1 MTYSTYMDIKVIQD
15 SMQRCSDETEKI
27 YTRLGTS
34 FPSLISFLGEG
45 SATLPSLEAVF
56 RGLSDGFR
64 DFRAGDD
71 GFFDRYNAR
80 NTGLFRDLSERMSSL
95 AGINERVAAIRT
107 DSEELEIIS
116 LNAMVIS
123 IKSGE
128 KGRAFSC
135 ITENLKRLSAR
146 MISLSNELILD
157 EKKLVERNDTLKAS
171 FSSVIAAQ
179 DGLAHSRTLDDSA
192 IQGAIAE
199 ASVSLSRISD
209 EAKRVTGP
217 IQEAMSGIQLQDIIR
232 QSIDQVLLALHETR
246 SVAENSSPE
255 VRLDKLTLDAEL
267 IDLCIRI
274 SKDVHANLERSIAIF
289 SDNWARVHDILDS
302 VEKLRLSFVSAYL
315 DTRNRSGTSIP
326 SILDGMSNG
335 FQDYIAHIGVY
346 QRGQQTMVR
355 DSALIVAEVK
365 RLRVLFDSIRP
376 IISRLQ
382 HVRITQQIEV
392 AKNPAIAA
400 VKDTVDHMS
409 ELIMQADERVQETR
423 KELEVF
429 ISGIEELTGG
439 YSASAENDQRDLERI
454 KQEKLRF
461 FNEMKD
467 HQVRLGSIMS
477 GLQVYP
483 DSFQSM
489 CVEVD
494 SLFAGLRRVQQ
505 SVEEISVRL
514 DGSLR
519 EFNAERQSIMR
530 VLGIDSWQIHDDRL
544 RDLVRR
550 FTITAHKEA
559 AGEIGGFE
567 VEKGGLD
574 SIESGDVTLFF

>member
-1 MTYSTYMDIKVIQD
+1 MDIKVIQD
-15 SMQRCSDETEKI
+15 NMQRCSAETEKI
-27 YTRLGTS
+27 YTRLGSS

-56 RGLSDGFR
+56 RGLADGFR
-64 DFRAGDD
+64 DFNSGDD
-71 GFFDRYNAR
+71 GFFERYNAR
-80 NTGLFRDLSERMSSL
+80 NTGLFRDLSERMSALS
-95 AGINERVAAIRT
+95 GINERVAAIRT

-171 FSSVIAAQ
+171 FSSVMAAQ
-179 DGLAHSRTLDDSA
+179 DGLAHSRTLDDAA
-192 IQGAIAE
+192 IQAAIAD

-217 IQEAMSGIQLQDIIR
+217 IQEAMAGIQLQDIIR

-246 SVAENSSPE
+246 SVPGNLTPE
-255 VRLDKLTLDAEL
+255 DRLDKLTLDAEL
-267 IDLCIRI
+267 LDLCIRI

-289 SDNWARVHDILDS
+289 TANWAKVHEILDS

-315 DTRNRSGTSIP
+315 DPRNRSHTSIP
-326 SILDGMSNG
+326 VILDGMSSG
-335 FQDYIAHIGVY
+335 FQDYIAHIGIY

-355 DSALIVAEVK
+355 DSALIVTEVK

-409 ELIMQADERVQETR
+409 VLIMQADERVQETK
-423 KELEVF
+423 KELEQF

-439 YSASAENDQRDLERI
+439 YSQSAEADQRDLERI
-454 KQEKLRF
+454 KQDKLRF

-467 HQVRLGSIMS
+467 LQVRLGSIVS

-494 SLFAGLRRVQQ
+494 SLFASLRRAQQ
-505 SVEEISVRL
+505 SVEEISVWL

-519 EFNAERQSIMR
+519 EFNAERESIMR

-544 RDLVRR
+544 RDLVQR

-559 AGEIGGFE
+559 AGEIGGFD
-567 VEKGGLD
+567 VEKGGLN